1 LFVISAAS
9 ASLPL
14 ATWSTAA
21 PAARKLRNRPS
32 ARTWSSSAI
41 KMRMDVSSGL
51 AGGFYVATDGP
62 LCVRAHKR
70 RTTKIRAGSF

>member
-1 LFVISAAS
+1 MNKSNSLEVIKAAS

-21 PAARKLRNRPS
+21 PEARKVRNKPS

-41 KMRMDVSSGL
+41 NMRINRL
-51 AGGFYVATDGP
+51 P
-62 LCVRAHKR
+62 
-70 RTTKIRAGSF
+70 